1 MTPVAP
7 AKKIRKSG
15 HRSNAAPHDRPQTS
29 EDPARRHRI
38 DADVEAWASDFSSL
52 VSPPDVCV
60 QLFDIIESKQ
70 ATAARIGEV
79 IASDPNL
86 SARLLRV
93 VNSPFYHV
101 SRRIDTLSR
110 AITVIGITELYNLVI
125 AVSAVR
131 TFSDIPGSIVDIDTF
146 WRHSLYTA
154 ITARILA
161 RRCNVLHPER
171 IFVTGLLHDIGSL
184 VIYHRVPDLAKVLV
198 LSARGDEDIL
208 QLCERQALGF
218 NHAELG
224 GAMLASWNLP
234 TSIRDAISHHH
245 DPGAAGPARLEASIV
260 HIAEA
265 YANAEHIGAFSST
278 PAEETPIKAE
288 AWRHCGIDPDE
299 IDRETLMTEAHEGYL
314 EMQKIFSA

>member
-1 MTPVAP
+1 MPQP
-7 AKKIRKSG
+7 
-15 HRSNAAPHDRPQTS
+15 NAAPQAPVPKQTTDRPV
-29 EDPARRHRI
+29 PNG
-38 DADVEAWASDFSSL
+38 DVELWANDFSSL

-70 ATAARIGEV
+70 ATAAKIGEV

-93 VNSPFYHV
+93 VNSPFYNV

-125 AVSAVR
+125 AVSAVK
-131 TFSDIPGSIVDIDTF
+131 TFSEIPGCIVDIDTF
-146 WRHSLYTA
+146 WRHSLFTA

-184 VIYHRVPDLAKVLV
+184 IVYHRVPDVAKVLV
-198 LSARGDEDIL
+198 LSAKGDEDIL
-208 QLCERQALGF
+208 QLCEKQALGF
-218 NHAELG
+218 SHAELG

-245 DPGAAGPARLEASIV
+245 DPDAAGPARLEASIV

-265 YANAEHIGAFSST
+265 FANAESLGAFSST
-278 PAEETPIKAE
+278 PAEEILIKDA
-288 AWRHCGIDPDE
+288 AWRHCGLE
-299 IDRETLMTEAHEGYL
+299 ANEVDREALMQEAHEGYR
-314 EMQKIFSA
+314 EMQKIFS

>member
-1 MTPVAP
+1 MTQ
-7 AKKIRKSG
+7 
-15 HRSNAAPHDRPQTS
+15 SNAVPRPPVPKTPS
-29 EDPARRHRI
+29 ERPI
-38 DADVEAWASDFSSL
+38 PNADVEAWANDFSSL

-60 QLFDIIESKQ
+60 ELFDIIESKQ

-86 SARLLRV
+86 TARLLRV
-93 VNSPFYHV
+93 VNSPFYNV

-125 AVSAVR
+125 AVSAVK
-131 TFSDIPGSIVDIDTF
+131 TFSEIPGNIVDIDTF

-171 IFVTGLLHDIGSL
+171 VFVSGLLHDIGSL
-184 VIYHRVPDLAKVLV
+184 IVYHRVPDVAKVLV
-198 LSARGDEDIL
+198 VSAKGDEDIL
-208 QLCERQALGF
+208 QLCERKALGF

-234 TSIRDAISHHH
+234 VSIRDAISHHH
-245 DPGAAGPARLEASIV
+245 DPDAAGPARLEASIV

-265 YANAEHIGAFSST
+265 YANAESLGAFSST
-278 PAEETPIKAE
+278 PAEEILIKDG
-288 AWRHCGIDPDE
+288 AWRHCGLDADE
-299 IDRETLMTEAHEGYL
+299 IDRGALMQEVQADYM
-314 EMQKIFSA
+314 EMQKIFS